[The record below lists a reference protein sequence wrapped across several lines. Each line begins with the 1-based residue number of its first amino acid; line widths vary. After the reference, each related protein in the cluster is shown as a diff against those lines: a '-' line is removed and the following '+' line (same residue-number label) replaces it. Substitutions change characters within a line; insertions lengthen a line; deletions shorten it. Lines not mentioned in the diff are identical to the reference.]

1 MVLNAPT
8 QGPLKELMVNLL
20 TNKSWSPYVVGT
32 GIGILSWF
40 AFVSADHP
48 IGVTTAFEHTAALA
62 LKAVA
67 PGIEQSNEYFAKQ
80 AAEGKSPKIDWEWML
95 VVGVFLGAFA
105 SSRLSG
111 DRGNVVVPKL
121 WKQRFGPSA
130 PLRLFVAFFA
140 GALMMFGARLAQGCT
155 SGHGI
160 SGTMQLAVSSWL
172 FIIVAFGVATITTF
186 LLFGKRDSHHV

>member
-1 MVLNAPT
+1 MVLNAFT
-8 QGPLKELMVNLL
+8 QGSHKELLVNKL
-20 TNKSWSPYVVGT
+20 TYKSWSPYMVGA
-32 GIGILSWF
+32 GIGMLSWF

-62 LKAVA
+62 LKAA
-67 PGIEQSNEYFAKQ
+67 PGIQQLNEYFAKQ
-80 AAEGKSPKIDWEWML
+80 AAEGKRPKIDWEWML

-105 SSRLSG
+105 SSKLSG
-111 DRGNVVVPKL
+111 DRDKVVVPKL
-121 WKQRFGPSA
+121 WEQRFGPSA
-130 PLRLFVAFFA
+130 LLRLVVAFLA

-186 LLFGKRDSHHV
+186 LLFGKGDAHHG

>member
-8 QGPLKELMVNLL
+8 QGPHKELMVNLL

-80 AAEGKSPKIDWEWML
+80 AAEGKPPKIDWEWRFFEML
-95 VVGVFLGAFA
+95 LWEFFGLRALPFCWRCFVF
-105 SSRLSG
+105 SY
-111 DRGNVVVPKL
+111 
-121 WKQRFGPSA
+121 
-130 PLRLFVAFFA
+130 
-140 GALMMFGARLAQGCT
+140 
-155 SGHGI
+155 
-160 SGTMQLAVSSWL
+160 
-172 FIIVAFGVATITTF
+172 
-186 LLFGKRDSHHV
+186 